1 MVRQKGAASSRRD
14 SARDAPADTTLVRA
28 DDAPQ
33 RGARDELAYLG
44 DMIGEMSAMAARLG
58 SPTLAGILELARREA
73 ELELT
78 RRD

>member
-14 SARDAPADTTLVRA
+14 GARDAPADSSPGRA
-28 DDAPQ
+28 GDAPP
-33 RGARDELAYLG
+33 RASRDELAYLG

-58 SPTLAGILELARREA
+58 STTLAGILELARREA
-73 ELELT
+73 ELELA